1 MGGFYY
7 GHSLGNQ
14 IPSHQKP
21 LAYNIIVE
29 RITGFLLEFSHQM
42 VFTDVISG
50 GKLIYGQII
59 LQVVIDLL
67 QDFGNLRVKRV
78 GFSVKN
84 ILFLQKNTVQVYHK
98 LQK

>member
-29 RITGFLLEFSHQM
+29 RIAGFLLEFSHQM
-42 VFTDVISG
+42 VFTDVIFRG
-50 GKLIYGQII
+50 ELIYGQII
-59 LQVVIDLL
+59 LQVVID
-67 QDFGNLRVKRV
+67 
-78 GFSVKN
+78 S
-84 ILFLQKNTVQVYHK
+84 QKSRIFC
-98 LQK
+98 QKYIVFPEKYGSGIP